1 MQYYWIQKYSLYV
14 TSLTDLFCIT
24 SVFFERLS
32 GKKEIISLPESGQK
46 ANADT
51 TPKTYRLIYRP
62 TYLLCR
68 DQEDSIFYCQK
79 RLIFSLENRTRIVE
93 DRFPYLHLS
102 NSLNTTTNLKIHF
115 SQIPYPIRFCRIKN
129 SNKKKTL

>member
-1 MQYYWIQKYSLYV
+1 MQYYRFQKYSLYV

-32 GKKEIISLPESGQK
+32 GKKEIVSLPESGQK

-79 RLIFSLENRTRIVE
+79 RLIFSLENRARIVN
-93 DRFPYLHLS
+93 LS
-102 NSLNTTTNLKIHF
+102 NSLNPTTNLKLHF
-115 SQIPYPIRFCRIKN
+115 SEIPYPIRFCCTNKN
-129 SNKKKTL
+129 N

>member
-1 MQYYWIQKYSLYV
+1 MLEAFEGNLMTYCILNIGSILKATYLQNVRHVIHYDFFFSGIQYYRFQKYSLYV

-32 GKKEIISLPESGQK
+32 GKKEIVSLPESGQK

-62 TYLLCR
+62 TYLLCW
-68 DQEDSIFYCQK
+68 DQEDSIFYFQK
-79 RLIFSLENRTRIVE
+79 G
-93 DRFPYLHLS
+93 
-102 NSLNTTTNLKIHF
+102 
-115 SQIPYPIRFCRIKN
+115 
-129 SNKKKTL
+129 